1 MNTPLTLA
9 HRSRHLDRSIW
20 RLLLLVL
27 LVSVGGLGCLPSGQR
42 LLHFELSDGQ
52 VVVATAWRGVPDT
65 TPVARMWAELPTL
78 EWKVTPNTLSSSE
91 QDILEINLQPS
102 IRVEVKHTDNLLGR
116 VTIESIILRRRSAN
130 EPWQITEESF
140 ERILKEIHR

>member
-1 MNTPLTLA
+1 MNTPPTLA
-9 HRSRHLDRSIW
+9 HRSRYLDRSIW

-78 EWKVTPNTLSSSE
+78 EWEVTSNTPSLPD
-91 QDILEINLQPS
+91 QDILEIQLQPS
-102 IRVEVKHTDNLLGR
+102 IRVEIKHTDDLLGR
-116 VTIESIILRRRSAN
+116 VTIESIILRRRNVN